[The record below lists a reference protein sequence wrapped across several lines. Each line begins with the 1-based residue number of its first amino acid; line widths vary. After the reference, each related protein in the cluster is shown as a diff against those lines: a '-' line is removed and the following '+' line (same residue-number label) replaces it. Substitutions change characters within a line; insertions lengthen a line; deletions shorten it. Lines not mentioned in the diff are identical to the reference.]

1 MQKVK
6 IIGTLN
12 VEALRR
18 TAEQIAKEI
27 LKKGA

>member
-1 MQKVK
+1 MQLK
-6 IIGTLN
+6 IVGTLN
-12 VEALRR
+12 VEALKR